1 MNIPL
6 LRITPHSVLIALAIG
21 IALLTL
27 VALLIFAGPSAFAQD
42 VPPAAPI
49 DGRVTV
55 PWGDLVA
62 TALGVWGVAVT
73 TLAMKAL
80 QFLPQ
85 QWRVDTLARA
95 AIQYG
100 INNTRDAV
108 AGKTFSVEVGSN
120 VIERALEYWLAR
132 APDLLRKVGGESAAR
147 AILLSRVSL
156 EADAV
161 LSATAIPSPPR
172 GGAVGRV

>member
-1 MNIPL
+1 MNIGFHAPRPQIIIIGVAAIL
-6 LRITPHSVLIALAIG
+6 TALTVLAAI
-21 IALLTL
+21 
-27 VALLIFAGPSAFAQD
+27 FFSA
-42 VPPAAPI
+42 PPAFSQAVTPAEPL

-55 PWGDLVA
+55 PWGDLVS

-85 QWRVDTLARA
+85 QWRVDSIARA
-95 AIQYG
+95 AIQFG
-100 INNTRDAV
+100 INTTRDAV
-108 AGKTFSVEVGSN
+108 AGKTLSVEVGSN
-120 VIERALEYWLAR
+120 VIERGLEYWVAR
-132 APDLLRKVGGESAAR
+132 APDLLRKVGGESAGR

-161 LSATAIPSPPR
+161 ITAHAVPSAPR
-172 GGAVGRV
+172 GGVVGRA